1 MGTPRDVIAFGAVGT
16 LGLLARPTVP
26 VSFSQGVTI
35 MEGWLLILA
44 ILGAVWLMF
53 RD

>member
-1 MGTPRDVIAFGAVGT
+1 MIAFGAVGT
-16 LGLLARPTVP
+16 LGFLARPTVP
-26 VSFSQGVTI
+26 VSLSEGVMI